1 MPGSDDGVDSDA
13 PASLAAQYWHH
24 HFRRL
29 FHKQVLLLLLP
40 TLCDLVGAA
49 LLNIGEV
56 ARQVVDLVG
65 LGFRVWVLLLLLPT
79 LCDLVGA
86 SLLNI
91 GEAKK

>member
-1 MPGSDDGVDSDA
+1 MPGSDDGIDNDA

-49 LLNIGEV
+49 LLNIGE
-56 ARQVVDLVG
+56 ATPLFGGLVISHCYPSQ
-65 LGFRVWVLLLLLPT
+65 LWV
-79 LCDLVGA
+79 
-86 SLLNI
+86 
-91 GEAKK
+91 